1 MKNMKIAL
9 AFVAAVLFSNVTLAQ
24 GKIAVMDLQS
34 AILRSEA
41 AQKELKALGA
51 KAEYVALTAQAESLN
66 SEMKALVEEMQTK
79 GLTWSDER
87 KAKQYK
93 DIEYKRADQQLVAQ
107 KLQKQ
112 QGEIYRKLFAKYGK
126 QASEAAKEIIKSGG
140 YGLVLKPQSV
150 EYADTGYDITAQI
163 TDRLNKAK

>member
-34 AILRSEA
+34 AILRTEA
-41 AQKELKALGA
+41 AKKELKALNA
-51 KAEYVALTAQAESLN
+51 KPEYTALTAQAESLN
-66 SEMKALVEEMQTK
+66 AEMKALVEEMQTK
-79 GLTWSDER
+79 GLTWADDR

-93 DIEYKRADQQLVAQ
+93 DMEYKRADQQLVTQ
-107 KLQKQ
+107 KLQQEQKEVIQ
-112 QGEIYRKLFAKYGK
+112 KLINKYGQ
-126 QASEAAKEIIKSGG
+126 QASAAAKEIIKTGG
-140 YGLVLKPQSV
+140 YGLVLKPQAV
-150 EYADTGYDITAQI
+150 EFADSGYDITAQI